1 MNRRV
6 AGGLGGCR
14 SILPLVD
21 PDGTKSTVP
30 RLYVPQDYVD
40 RPDIAGEVVLD
51 PQGIVLNHGGKRYRL
66 SPGVLFLK
74 VVAGEDVEALI
85 GRVKS
90 AEALQAMGAEHY
102 ETSVVWGDTAY
113 EVQPGFLG
121 EAF

>member
-1 MNRRV
+1 M
-6 AGGLGGCR
+6 
-14 SILPLVD
+14 
-21 PDGTKSTVP
+21 P

-40 RPDIAGEVVLD
+40 RPDIAGQVVLD
-51 PQGIVLNHGGKRYRL
+51 PQGIVLNHDDKRYRL
-66 SPGVLFLK
+66 TPGVLFLRI
-74 VVAGEDVEALI
+74 VAGEDVEALI

-102 ETSVVWGDTAY
+102 ETSVVWGETAY